1 MAKKQSYTAN
11 EIVTRYDALKTDRAT
26 WETHWQDVADFL
38 MPYKNS
44 ITKTQH
50 PGQRRNDN
58 ITNDTA
64 IQDNDKLASGIF
76 GFLCPPKEQWFLFNA
91 KDLELKDIEE
101 VQEYYNKVSRL
112 VMEAL
117 YASNYA
123 LQMHEDLQDLGA
135 FGTSC
140 LHIEAGKKR
149 PLRFKSIPIQNFVM
163 VEDADGEIDTVLQK
177 FKLTPRQLMQKFNYN
192 DLSKKTREIIDKG
205 GPPMDK
211 KIDIIHAVMPRTDL
225 TQGVITKDNLPVMSV
240 YVEVDA
246 KKVIE
251 NGGYHEMPYIAGR
264 FMKSSDEV
272 YGRGPGITCLP
283 RVKMVNRMGYTIIRN
298 GEKVVDP
305 PTMFPDDGVVSDPNM
320 NAGDIIYIR
329 SSYYE
334 NKPVTFEHKAR
345 LDIGID
351 LMDRE
356 EEAIHRAFYTELF
369 DTLQDRRNMTAT
381 EVAERVSEKL
391 LLFIPIMA
399 RIQAEKITPML
410 ERCLG
415 IMMRNGMLPPP
426 PEILLE
432 NPDYDIQ
439 YVGKMALALKGLD
452 VSALV
457 ELLAVFEPYIQ
468 FAPEMLKN
476 INFDRAFRGTAL
488 RKAVPIE
495 FLNTKEELQAMI
507 EAETKQAEEQARM
520 DKVTQLADAGSKLQK
535 TTEPGSPLEQIGEV
549 APQLIGGMEQ

>member
-11 EIVTRYDALKTDRAT
+11 EIVLRYDGLKADRAT

-44 ITKTQH
+44 ITRSQH
-50 PGQRRNDN
+50 PGQRRNDD

-64 IQDNDKLASGIF
+64 TQDNDKLASGIF

-91 KDLELKDIEE
+91 TDLELQEMEE

-140 LHIEAGKKR
+140 LHIEKGSKK

-163 VEDADGEIDTVLQK
+163 AENADGEIDTVLQK
-177 FKLTPRQLMQKFNYN
+177 FKLTARQLAQKFKYK
-192 DLSKKTREIIDKG
+192 DLSAKTRKIIDKG
-205 GPPMDK
+205 GPEMDK
-211 KIDIIHAVMPRTDL
+211 KIDIIHAVMPRSDL
-225 TQGVITKDNLPVMSV
+225 TKGKITSDNLPIMSM

-246 KKVIE
+246 KKIIE
-251 NGGYHEMPYIAGR
+251 NGGYHEMAYIAGR
-264 FMKSSDEV
+264 FMKSSDET

-298 GEKVVDP
+298 GEKQVDP

-320 NAGDIIYIR
+320 NPGAIVYIR
-329 SSYYE
+329 ASYYE

-345 LDIGID
+345 LDIG
-351 LMDRE
+351 LELLDRE
-356 EEAIHRAFYTELF
+356 EQAIHRAFYTELF

-415 IMMRNGMLPPP
+415 IMMRNNMLPPP
-426 PEILLE
+426 PEVLLE
-432 NPDYDIQ
+432 NPDYDIK

-452 VSALV
+452 VSAFV
-457 ELLAVFEPYIQ
+457 ELLAVFKDYIQ

-476 INFDRAFRGTAL
+476 IDWDKAFRGTAL
-488 RKAVPIE
+488 RKAVPVE
-495 FLNTKEELQAMI
+495 FLRTKKELAVMA
-507 EAETKQAEEQARM
+507 EAEAKQAKEQALM
-520 DKVTQLADAGSKLQK
+520 DKMTQGADALSKLQK
-535 TTEPGSPLEQIGEV
+535 TTEPGSPAE
-549 APQLIGGMEQ
+549 AIGGAMPALTEGAEG